1 MSSVRGHSRTRTRT
15 IIQPVSPISS
25 TSVSSVSPANVRMV
39 VTSVP
44 VFRARCVDD
53 ARIDYTSLLDSEQR
67 RARFSE
73 ELLDTELR
81 ESVRLQKMYRELQRQ
96 VNCWDKHKV
105 SHYDHPSRKEL
116 VHTHTDSDRR
126 LQAWL
131 ERKRMRD
138 VKLKAST
145 MSALAKEAQ
154 LEKNLADIE
163 SLRTKIF
170 VNPCD
175 NEELYLN
182 QIKEIP
188 DIATVK
194 VCDKNKNSKPERQS
208 LVTFKIPPSE
218 KHRCDEKTERA
229 NVMVTS
235 GALLFILIAAT
246 LVTATFLMSPVIED
260 AFATKNS
267 TMSVSVMKNLTET
280 TVTEGY

>member
-1 MSSVRGHSRTRTRT
+1 
-15 IIQPVSPISS
+15 
-25 TSVSSVSPANVRMV
+25 
-39 VTSVP
+39 
-44 VFRARCVDD
+44 
-53 ARIDYTSLLDSEQR
+53 
-67 RARFSE
+67 
-73 ELLDTELR
+73 
-81 ESVRLQKMYRELQRQ
+81 
-96 VNCWDKHKV
+96 
-105 SHYDHPSRKEL
+105 
-116 VHTHTDSDRR
+116 
-126 LQAWL
+126 
-131 ERKRMRD
+131 MRD

-145 MSALAKEAQ
+145 MSVIAKEAQ

-218 KHRCDEKTERA
+218 KHRYELNIHTKYLSKKIFSDIDRCDEKTERA

-260 AFATKNS
+260 AFGKHSTNSATA
-267 TMSVSVMKNLTET
+267 TAY
-280 TVTEGY
+280 VTGPDRSHTSKMTGWGVVCDRLGGSL